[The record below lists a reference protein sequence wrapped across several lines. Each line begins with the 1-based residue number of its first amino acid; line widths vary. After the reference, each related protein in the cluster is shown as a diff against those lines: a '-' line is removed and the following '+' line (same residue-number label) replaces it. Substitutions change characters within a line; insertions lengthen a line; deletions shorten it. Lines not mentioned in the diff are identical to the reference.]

1 MENTVIVIL
10 DRFVTALLRKGITL
24 KYFKAAH
31 NIAPSFLKRIYR
43 EDPLTFTVA
52 SNLAQSLG
60 VSLGYLTDWDIK
72 LELTAP
78 LKASNDTMRM
88 IVHKDRFDVSILRS
102 KMNKVKFLEE
112 CGITQ
117 HILRCI
123 DLKKPIELY
132 IINKLATC
140 LCVSFGYLTNVDCE
154 ERVYLNLLVKD

>member
-24 KYFKAAH
+24 KYFKATR
-31 NIAPSFLKRIYR
+31 NISPSFLRMIYK
-43 EDPLTFTVA
+43 EDPLTLPVVN
-52 SNLAQSLG
+52 NLAQSLG

-72 LELTAP
+72 LELTKP
-78 LKASNDTMRM
+78 TKENSDTTRM
-88 IVHKDRFDVSILRS
+88 VVHKDRSDVAISRS

-123 DLKKPIELY
+123 DFKKPIELY
-132 IINKLATC
+132 IINKLASC

-154 ERVYLNLLVKD
+154 EKD

>member
-31 NIAPSFLKRIYR
+31 NISPSFLKRIYR
-43 EDPLTFTVA
+43 EDPLTLPVVN
-52 SNLAQSLG
+52 NLAISLD
-60 VSLGYLTDWDIK
+60 VSLSYLTDWDIK
-72 LELTAP
+72 LELTK
-78 LKASNDTMRM
+78 LIKKNIDTARM
-88 IVHKDRFDVSILRS
+88 IVHKDRFDVAILRS
-102 KMNKVKFLEE
+102 KMNKVKFLEK
-112 CGITQ
+112 CGTTQ

-123 DLKKPIELY
+123 DLNKPIELY

-154 ERVYLNLLVKD
+154 ESVYLMKRI